1 MHDCGAF
8 ISVEEDSIPG
18 NWINGGKPAFK
29 FSRAENLLEPVA
41 QPPGQLSWAGRK
53 YPKAYVGA
61 RLSCVECRSHIGDQ
75 YWIDV
80 SKVPAAV
87 VRSHAFD
94 PPRENCPAVL
104 IPKTRLRRVDA
115 EPEPEPDQRVDA
127 RA

>member
-53 YPKAYVGA
+53 YPKAYVGQ
-61 RLSCVECRSHIGDQ
+61 G
-75 YWIDV
+75 
-80 SKVPAAV
+80 
-87 VRSHAFD
+87 
-94 PPRENCPAVL
+94 
-104 IPKTRLRRVDA
+104 
-115 EPEPEPDQRVDA
+115 
-127 RA
+127 